1 MDTYL
6 MTWNP
11 DNWKWTELAND
22 AAQTMKGVAVTEP
35 WSCGNTKR
43 IKTGDRLFLLKQ
55 GKLPRGIIASGR
67 VTSDMYADKHW
78 DEAKAA
84 QGKEALYVGA
94 DWDTILDYQK
104 EPLLQTS
111 VVDDDKPP
119 QVNWNTMSSG
129 ISVSVPVA
137 DRMEELW
144 QSHIARVRGDGQQL
158 AVLQSELEGQGYF
171 DPEDLE
177 DERERKLREVVQ
189 RRGQREFRN
198 NLISAYNG
206 RCAVTGCD
214 AVDALEAAHITS
226 YSGPKSHH
234 VTNGLLLRAD
244 IHTLFDLNLIGID
257 PESLTVVVAEQ
268 LRRTCYDE
276 MDGQELKLPDDD
288 ALAPSMEALQQRWT
302 NFNKED

>member
-22 AAQTMKGVAVTEP
+22 AAHTIKGVAVTEP

-43 IKTGDRLFLLKQ
+43 IKKGDRLFLLKQ
-55 GKLPRGIIASGR
+55 GKEPKGIIASGR
-67 VTSDMYADKHW
+67 STSEVYADKHW

-94 DWDTILDYQK
+94 DWDTILDCQK
-104 EPLLQTS
+104 EQLLQTS
-111 VVDDDKPP
+111 VVDDGKPP

-144 QSHIARVRGDGQQL
+144 QAHIAAVRGEANQL
-158 AVLQSELEGQGYF
+158 TVLESELEVQGYF
-171 DPEDLE
+171 EPSDLE
-177 DERERKLREVVQ
+177 DERERKLREIVQ
-189 RRGQREFRN
+189 RRGQPKFRSS
-198 NLISAYNG
+198 LVDAYNG

-214 AVDALEAAHITS
+214 AVDALEAAHITP
-226 YSGPKSHH
+226 YLGPESNH
-234 VTNGLLLRAD
+234 VTNGLLMRAD
-244 IHTLFDLNLIGID
+244 IHTLFDLNLIRIHPD
-257 PESLTVVVAEQ
+257 SLQIEIAEQ
-268 LRRTCYDE
+268 LQGTSYEVLEGGD
-276 MDGQELKLPDDD
+276 LILPDD
-288 ALAPSMEALQQRWT
+288 ASVKPSKAALQKRW
-302 NFNKED
+302 DS